1 MANKR
6 IKMYTDDKGDFNG
19 EALIV
24 FFKKESIA
32 LAIKMMDDYWFR
44 PEDQSHGTIRVK
56 EADFSYKKNKD
67 SDQIVSKLTRKDRKA
82 SERNRAD
89 LNR

>member
-1 MANKR
+1 
-6 IKMYTDDKGDFNG
+6 MYTNDEGDFNG
-19 EALIV
+19 EALV
-24 FFKKESIA
+24 VYFKKESIA
-32 LAIKMMDDYWFR
+32 LAIQMMDDYWFR
-44 PEDQSHGTIRVK
+44 PTEQSNGTIRVK

-67 SDQIVSKLTRKDRKA
+67 VDTIASKLTRKDRKA